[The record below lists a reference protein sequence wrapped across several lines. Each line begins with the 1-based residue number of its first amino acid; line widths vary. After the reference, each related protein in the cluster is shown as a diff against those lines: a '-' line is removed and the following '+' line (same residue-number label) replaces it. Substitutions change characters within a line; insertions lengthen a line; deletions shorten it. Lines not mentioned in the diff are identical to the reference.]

1 MVVRLLLALLP
12 AALVCC
18 TLAALK
24 LALDGSPHE
33 IGLGFPLSTNRLHA
47 AERSQRK
54 RRPRPDP
61 PSMSGGG
68 AGLATTH
75 PAGGRHDRLTTQ
87 RLAAWFGA
95 CWRALQG

>member
-33 IGLGFPLSTNRLHA
+33 IGLGFPLARTAFMRPNVPSGNGVPAPTRRACQA
-47 AERSQRK
+47 AGRDLP
-54 RRPRPDP
+54 RRTLL
-61 PSMSGGG
+61 
-68 AGLATTH
+68 AGVMT
-75 PAGGRHDRLTTQ
+75 D
-87 RLAAWFGA
+87 
-95 CWRALQG
+95 